1 MSAPVDVHKAMRVA
15 EAYCYDAGAS
25 NAAKNLR
32 AASAAVA
39 ELIEAATLH
48 LNKIGCG
55 TSLDC
60 EYCDRLRAA
69 LAEMGGKV

>member
-1 MSAPVDVHKAMRVA
+1 MSAVDVLRVLD
-15 EAYCYDAGAS
+15 EAVRFQAYGDDLQEA
-25 NAAKNLR
+25 R
-32 AASAAVA
+32 AAVA